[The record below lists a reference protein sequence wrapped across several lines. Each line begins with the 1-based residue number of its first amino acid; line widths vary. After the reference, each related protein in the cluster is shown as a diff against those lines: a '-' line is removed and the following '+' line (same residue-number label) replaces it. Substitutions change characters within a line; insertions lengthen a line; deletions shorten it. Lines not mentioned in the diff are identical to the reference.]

1 MRGQLLSRGGTES
14 GETLMV
20 EERSGQA
27 EPRGPTAWWT
37 GRPQYVGAE
46 LDSLS
51 ADREL
56 LQMAVKDD
64 FCGPVGVRLTTHLV
78 RYGLPLMSRLI
89 QSGGIF
95 DRLRELLSASGQR
108 FYLPPRDL
116 ASEEVNMLAYDSVHN
131 GLQILI
137 RGERA
142 GKGWAPEGGASLTTY
157 FGNCC
162 ILGFRTP
169 WKRMV
174 SEMRRSDPGEELG
187 VFDDV
192 WMDLPDL
199 TPGPEQRTISL
210 HEIQRILV
218 SIPGKLNQQI
228 LAMSALGFSHAAIG
242 EVLGM
247 KEHAVGERLRR
258 LRKRNQT
265 QPTDDDEGGI

>member
-1 MRGQLLSRGGTES
+1 
-14 GETLMV
+14 MV
-20 EERSGQA
+20 EERGDHTELRGSG
-27 EPRGPTAWWT
+27 AWWT
-37 GRPQYVGAE
+37 GRPEYVGAD
-46 LDSLS
+46 LDRMS

-64 FCGPVGVRLTTHLV
+64 FCGPVGVRLSTHLV

-89 QSGGIF
+89 ESGGIF
-95 DRLRELLSASGQR
+95 DRLKELLSASGQR
-108 FYLPPRDL
+108 FYLPPREL
-116 ASEEVNMLAYDSVHN
+116 AGEEVNMLAYDSVHN
-131 GLQILI
+131 GLQIFI

-174 SEMRRSDPGEELG
+174 SEMRRPDRVESVDF
-187 VFDDV
+187 FDEV

-199 TPGPEQRTISL
+199 SPGPEQRTVSL
-210 HEIQRILV
+210 HEIRRVLV
-218 SIPGKLNQQI
+218 SVPEKLNQQI
-228 LAMSALGFSHAAIG
+228 LLMSAQGFSCAAIG

-258 LRKRNQT
+258 LRKRNRAQSM
-265 QPTDDDEGGI
+265 DDGERGI

>member
-1 MRGQLLSRGGTES
+1 MAEES
-14 GETLMV
+14 GERPDPHGT
-20 EERSGQA
+20 SD
-27 EPRGPTAWWT
+27 WWR
-37 GRPQYVGAE
+37 GRPQYDGAE
-46 LDSLS
+46 LDSIS

-64 FCGPVGVRLTTHLV
+64 FCGPVGVRLSTHLV

-89 QSGGIF
+89 ESGGIF
-95 DRLRELLSASGQR
+95 DRLKELLSASGQR
-108 FYLPPRDL
+108 FYLPPREL

-131 GLQILI
+131 GLQIFI

-142 GKGWAPEGGASLTTY
+142 GKGWAPESGASLTTY

-174 SEMRRSDPGEELG
+174 SEMRRPDRAEVVGF
-187 VFDDV
+187 FDEV
-192 WMDLPDL
+192 WMDLPDR
-199 TPGPEQRTISL
+199 TPGPEQRTVSL

-218 SIPGKLNQQI
+218 SVPGRLNQQI
-228 LAMSALGFSHAAIG
+228 LTMSALGFSCAAIG

-258 LRKRNQT
+258 LRKRNKAQSVG
-265 QPTDDDEGGI
+265 DDDKKEGV

>member
-1 MRGQLLSRGGTES
+1 
-14 GETLMV
+14 MV
-20 EERSGQA
+20 EERSDQA
-27 EPRGPTAWWT
+27 EPRVAGTWWT

-51 ADREL
+51 ADRAL
-56 LQMAVKDD
+56 LLMAVKDD
-64 FCGPVGVRLTTHLV
+64 FCGPVGVRLSTHLV

-89 QSGGIF
+89 ESGGIF
-95 DRLRELLSASGQR
+95 DRLKELLSASGQR
-108 FYLPPRDL
+108 FYLPPRVL

-131 GLQILI
+131 GLQIFI

-174 SEMRRSDPGEELG
+174 SDMRRPDRAEAVGIYDEA
-187 VFDDV
+187 
-192 WMDLPDL
+192 WIDLPDL
-199 TPGPEQRTISL
+199 APGPEQRTVSL

-218 SIPGKLNQQI
+218 SVPGKLNQQI
-228 LAMSALGFSHAAIG
+228 LAMSALGFSCAAIG

-258 LRKRNQT
+258 LRKRNRMR
-265 QPTDDDEGGI
+265 PSDDNEGGV

>member
-1 MRGQLLSRGGTES
+1 MV
-14 GETLMV
+14 GEC
-20 EERSGQA
+20 SSQA
-27 EPRGPTAWWT
+27 EPRGPTPWWT

-78 RYGLPLMSRLI
+78 RYGLALMSRLI
-89 QSGGIF
+89 ESGGIF
-95 DRLRELLSASGQR
+95 DRLSELLSASGQR

-116 ASEEVNMLAYDSVHN
+116 ASEEINMLAYDSVQN
-131 GLQILI
+131 GLQIFI
-137 RGERA
+137 RSERA
-142 GKGWAPEGGASLTTY
+142 GRGWAPESGASLTTY

-174 SEMRRSDPGEELG
+174 SELRRSDPGPA
-187 VFDDV
+187 VADFDAV
-192 WMDLPDL
+192 WAELPDPA
-199 TPGPEQRTISL
+199 PGPEQRTISL
-210 HEIQRILV
+210 YEIQRRLAGV
-218 SIPGKLNQQI
+218 PGKLNQQI
-228 LAMSALGFSHAAIG
+228 IVMSALGFSCAAIG

-258 LRKRNQT
+258 LRKRNQRH
-265 QPTDDDEGGI
+265 QPDIDEGGA